1 VIASDTHEVNVP
13 TQEERIELATSTKF
27 SFCWMLKTNSQVTDA
42 DDVTIAQ
49 IILVNVFA

>member
-1 VIASDTHEVNVP
+1 MIASDTHEVNVP
-13 TQEERIELATSTKF
+13 TQEECVKLATATKF
-27 SFCWMLKTNSQVTDA
+27 SFCRMLKTNSQVTDA